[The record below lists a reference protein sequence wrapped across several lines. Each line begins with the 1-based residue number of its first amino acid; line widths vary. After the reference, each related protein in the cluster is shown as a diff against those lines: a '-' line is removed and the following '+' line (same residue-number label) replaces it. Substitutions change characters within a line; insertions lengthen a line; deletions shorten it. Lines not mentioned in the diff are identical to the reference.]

1 MAPSSPTRA
10 RARDRYVSPER
21 IIFIVVLSCS
31 LLLLSVAMLRSEEP
45 SSTRT
50 FRDGFI
56 VANRESATRRTVEA
70 AAVSEGS
77 PSSNSTRGVA
87 EPSASP
93 AATAASADSAPS
105 TTRGKTTTELLVDRG
120 EHTTLIKTE
129 DGDEITIKR
138 GANSKKKITKISTHE
153 DGKITIE
160 NKEQPA
166 DDEGHERADGD
177 AEKEQEQK
185 QIRIEQ

>member
-1 MAPSSPTRA
+1 MAPTSPTRG
-10 RARDRYVSPER
+10 RTGRDRYISPER

-31 LLLLSVAMLRSEEP
+31 LLLLSIAMLRSEAP
-45 SSTRT
+45 TNTRT

-56 VANRESATRRTVEA
+56 VANRQSTERRTFAESTPEVSQPPTPSEPSSLPSNATTTPPSSDSALATRA
-70 AAVSEGS
+70 
-77 PSSNSTRGVA
+77 
-87 EPSASP
+87 
-93 AATAASADSAPS
+93 
-105 TTRGKTTTELLVDRG
+105 KTTTELVVDKG

-160 NKEQPA
+160 NKEPSAENQPVGPQ
-166 DDEGHERADGD
+166 ENGEVTK
-177 AEKEQEQK
+177 EKKE
-185 QIRIEQ
+185 IRIEQ